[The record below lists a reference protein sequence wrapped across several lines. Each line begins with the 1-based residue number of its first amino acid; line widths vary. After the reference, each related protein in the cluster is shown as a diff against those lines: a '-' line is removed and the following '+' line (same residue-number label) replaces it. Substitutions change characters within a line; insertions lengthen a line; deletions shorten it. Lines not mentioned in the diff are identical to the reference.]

1 MLKRKPI
8 VSFSCLCSSLL
19 HLYVTFVPTVTI
31 PFHRADGT
39 DFTMATISWWGGDI
53 IMTIRK
59 ISPKWGRVLPINRLI
74 GDEQLDGSSHLIEI
88 KNGVRYFQDFGGQK
102 IQVGRDL
109 NGKNLANTSIHFRMT
124 YLKGF
129 ILYMLDVHVDV
140 VKVTTVY
147 VSDYD
152 GVRINKPHNRL

>member
-1 MLKRKPI
+1 MG
-8 VSFSCLCSSLL
+8 S
-19 HLYVTFVPTVTI
+19 
-31 PFHRADGT
+31 
-39 DFTMATISWWGGDI
+39 DI
-53 IMTIRK
+53 FRI
-59 ISPKWGRVLPINRLI
+59 
-74 GDEQLDGSSHLIEI
+74 
-88 KNGVRYFQDFGGQK
+88 FGGQK

-109 NGKNLANTSIHFRMT
+109 NGENLANTSIHFRMT